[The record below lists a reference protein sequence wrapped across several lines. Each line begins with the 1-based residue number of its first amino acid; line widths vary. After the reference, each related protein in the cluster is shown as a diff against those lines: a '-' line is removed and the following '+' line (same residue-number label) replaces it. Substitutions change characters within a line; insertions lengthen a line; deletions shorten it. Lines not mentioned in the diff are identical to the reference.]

1 MNFGGALKRE
11 RVAMLRTAQ
20 KPAKC
25 HDFCVPGRVYNELA
39 EVALDQYGFVTTA
52 DARAIGVDPQRLVEM
67 AARGTAERVFN
78 GIYRLPVVGAGA
90 LDQLML
96 ATLWPRGLG
105 VLSHETALD
114 LHDLCDVNPAKVH
127 VSVPMAYRLTREV
140 PRVYEIHRRRLDPA
154 DVMRHEAI
162 PIVIPARAIL
172 DGIEVNLRAGLVDQA
187 IEVAR
192 SRGLLTADDLERIAA
207 AR

>member
-1 MNFGGALKRE
+1 
-11 RVAMLRTAQ
+11 V
-20 KPAKC
+20 AKC
-25 HDFCVPGRVYNELA
+25 HDLCVPGRVYNELA

-52 DARAIGVDPQRLVEM
+52 DAREIGVDPQRLVEM

-127 VSVPMAYRLTREV
+127 VSVPMSYRVTREV
-140 PRVYEIHRRRLDPA
+140 PPVYEIHRRRLDPA
-154 DVMRHEAI
+154 VVTRHEAI
-162 PIVIPARAIL
+162 PIVTPARAIL
-172 DGIEVNLRAGLVDQA
+172 DGIEVHLRAGLIDQA
-187 IEVAR
+187 IETGEG
-192 SRGLLTADDLERIAA
+192 RGLLAADDLQRIAA

>member
-1 MNFGGALKRE
+1 M
-11 RVAMLRTAQ
+11 
-20 KPAKC
+20 
-25 HDFCVPGRVYNELA
+25 PGRVYNELA

-78 GIYRLPVVGAGA
+78 GIYRLPVVGESG

-127 VSVPMAYRLTREV
+127 VSVPMSYRVTREV
-140 PRVYEIHRRRLDPA
+140 PAVFVIHRRRLDPT
-154 DVMRHEAI
+154 DVTRHEAI
-162 PIVIPARAIL
+162 PIVTPARAIL
-172 DGIEVNLRAGLVDQA
+172 DGIEVNLRDGLIDQA
-187 IEVAR
+187 IEVGQG
-192 SRGLLTADDLERIAA
+192 RGLLAADDLKQIAD

>member
-1 MNFGGALKRE
+1 
-11 RVAMLRTAQ
+11 
-20 KPAKC
+20 
-25 HDFCVPGRVYNELA
+25 
-39 EVALDQYGFVTTA
+39 
-52 DARAIGVDPQRLVEM
+52 
-67 AARGTAERVFN
+67 
-78 GIYRLPVVGAGA
+78 
-90 LDQLML
+90 ML

-127 VSVPMAYRLTREV
+127 VSVPMSYRVTREV
-140 PRVYEIHRRRLDPA
+140 PAVFVIHRRRLGPGE
-154 DVMRHEAI
+154 VTRHEAI
-162 PIVIPARAIL
+162 PTVTPARAIL
-172 DGIEVNLRAGLVDQA
+172 DGIEVNLRSGLIDQA

>member
-1 MNFGGALKRE
+1 
-11 RVAMLRTAQ
+11 MLGIAQ
-20 KPAKC
+20 KLAKC
-25 HDFCVPGRVYNELA
+25 HDFYVPGRVYNELA

-52 DARAIGVDPQRLVEM
+52 DARAVGVDPQRLVEM

-78 GIYRLPVVGAGA
+78 GIYRLPVVGESG

-127 VSVPMAYRLTREV
+127 VTVPMSYRVTREV
-140 PRVYEIHRRRLDPA
+140 PAVFVIHRRRLDPA
-154 DVMRHEAI
+154 DITRHEAI
-162 PIVIPARAIL
+162 PIVTPSRAIL
-172 DGIEVNLRAGLVDQA
+172 DGIEVNLREGLIDQA
-187 IEVAR
+187 IEVGQG
-192 SRGLLTADDLERIAA
+192 RGVLAADDLKQIAD